1 MYCPLESKKM
11 ALECT
16 ISELG
21 AVRLACIIG
30 RVDSATAGGLEKAII
45 PLFDTSGCHA
55 IVDLAAVDYI
65 SSAGLRIIL
74 MAAKRAKQAKARL
87 VLCSMAPQVREVF
100 EISGFLKILEVA
112 ADQASAQA
120 LLA

>member
-1 MYCPLESKKM
+1 M

-16 ISELG
+16 ISEFG
-21 AVRLACIIG
+21 AAHLANVIG
-30 RVDSATAGGLEKAII
+30 RVDSATAGELEKSLA
-45 PLFDTSGCHA
+45 PLFDIPGRHA
-55 IVDLAAVDYI
+55 IINLSALDYI

-74 MAAKRAKQAKARL
+74 MSAKRAKQIKIRL
-87 VLCSMAPQVREVF
+87 ILCGMTPSVREVF

-112 ADQASAQA
+112 NDPASAQA